1 MKILHCIPNMAG
13 GGAERQLT
21 YLCDSFIRE
30 GLEVHVALCGGGYNM
45 KRLEDSGVN
54 IHKLTSRGNHDIGIL
69 WQLIKLIK
77 QIDPD
82 IIQTWLRQMDVFG
95 GLAAL
100 ITRTPFVL
108 SERNSGRAY
117 SWNWKYFLR
126 VCIGRKADAIIS
138 NSYDGKGYW
147 DRRTGRKVKKKI
159 IRNIVP
165 IRAIEIAKTN
175 NTKANIYPGK
185 KVILAASRLKPQK
198 NLFTLLRALQIV
210 FTKSDDTVALLFGEG
225 PLQKKLLKFQ
235 QKLNIQERLKIMGYT
250 SRLYDW
256 LTRADVFV
264 SVSYF
269 EGNPHTVLEAI
280 ACKCPVVVSDVPA
293 HREIL
298 DDSSAFFAATLSPDD
313 IAKKI
318 VQALS
323 EGARVKRRLAAAYK
337 NISGQFREAITRQYL
352 EVYEEIIKS
361 R

>member
-1 MKILHCIPNMAG
+1 MAG

-21 YLCDSFIRE
+21 YLCEGFNRK

-45 KRLEDSGVN
+45 QRLEDSGAN
-54 IHKLTSRGNHDIGIL
+54 IHKLSIRGNHDIGLL

-77 QIDPD
+77 QINPD

-100 ITRTPFVL
+100 ITKTPFVL

-117 SWNWKYFLR
+117 NWNWKHFLR
-126 VCIGRKADAIIS
+126 VCIGKKANAIIS
-138 NSYDGKGYW
+138 ISYDGKGYW
-147 DRRTGRKVKKKI
+147 DRRTGPKVKKKV

-165 IRAIEIAKTN
+165 VCAIERAKR
-175 NTKANIYPGK
+175 KQIQANAYAGK

-210 FTKSDDTVALLFGEG
+210 FSKSDDTVALLFGEG

-235 QKLNIQERLKIMGYT
+235 QKLNIRERLKIMGYT
-250 SRLYDW
+250 LNLYDW
-256 LTRADVFV
+256 LARADVFV
-264 SVSYF
+264 SISHF

-280 ACKCPVVVSDVPA
+280 ACKCPVVVSDIPS

-298 DDSSAFFAATLSPDD
+298 DESSAFFVATSSQDD
-313 IAKKI
+313 VAEKI
-318 VQALS
+318 LQALPKD
-323 EGARVKRRLAAAYK
+323 ARVKNKVENAYK
-337 NISGQFREAITRQYL
+337 NISSQSREAVTRRYI
-352 EVYEEIIKS
+352 EIYEEIIRS